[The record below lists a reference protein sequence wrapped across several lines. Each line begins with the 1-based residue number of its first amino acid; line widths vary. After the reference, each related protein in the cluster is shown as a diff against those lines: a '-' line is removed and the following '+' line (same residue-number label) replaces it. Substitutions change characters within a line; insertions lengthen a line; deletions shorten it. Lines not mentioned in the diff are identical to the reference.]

1 MKFAYWVIL
10 ALVVFNFMVVM
21 TNNIGVFPSA
31 GYSSQGMSNI
41 TAEYTNF
48 SDENLLEKGMGLGQI
63 GGVRLESIIVG
74 AVALIGA
81 VGLAYL
87 CRSPVPL
94 GIGCFVALFS
104 GIMVQTYGVLQQFP
118 IDGYLLAAGTAGLGI
133 MVVISAIEMMTGGHT
148 T

>member
-21 TNNIGVFPSA
+21 TNNLGVFPSA
-31 GYSSQGMSNI
+31 GYSSQGTSNL
-41 TAEYTNF
+41 TSQYGNTSE
-48 SDENLLEKGMGLGQI
+48 ENILNKGMGLGQI
-63 GGVRLESIIVG
+63 EGVRVESIIVG
-74 AVALIGA
+74 AVTLLGS

-94 GIGCFVALFS
+94 GIGCFAALLA
-104 GIMVQTYGVLQQFP
+104 GVWVQTYGVLQQFN
-118 IDGYLLAAGTAGLGI
+118 INGSLLAAGTVGLGI